1 MTFDDMSKISKLV
14 HDFVYNAETYAKVI
28 INELNVDDKKYHTR
42 PQRPLRFIDVAFSYY
57 SRANCHPLPLTTR
70 RKTIKPAGV
79 GGVAGGEKFIVQ
91 GILFKV
97 RRSCVCVYVCVCVC
111 RVYVVRVS
119 CVWCVWC
126 VWLM

>member
-1 MTFDDMSKISKLV
+1 MSANDAQEISNLM
-14 HDFVYNAETYAKVI
+14 HDFVFNVETYAKVI
-28 INELNVDDKKYHTR
+28 INELNVDYKKYHTR
-42 PQRPLRFIDVAFSYY
+42 PQRPLHFIDVAFSYY

-97 RRSCVCVYVCVCVC
+97 RVC
-111 RVYVVRVS
+111 VRVS
-119 CVWCVWC
+119 CCRVCRARGSYDCCISFVAIP
-126 VWLM
+126 